1 MNTEIKQ
8 TVEEKI
14 EVIENDAVENT
25 VENSGVQESIDIEAI
40 KKSLDAKAEEL
51 AKWQAALSEKE
62 SSLETE
68 ALRIQKEK
76 VVLEDC

>member
-51 AKWQAALSEKE
+51 AKWQAALSENGV
-62 SSLETE
+62 SSGT
-68 ALRIQKEK
+68 
-76 VVLEDC
+76 